1 MKGNLILKK
10 IEKIINKYKFLF
22 SDMILNMVG
31 FGIYVVSQKIILL
44 PIIAKQVNDN
54 VYTSLTL
61 FMSILNIFCN
71 VTGGELGNVRLI
83 KNNDYK
89 DKKVIGDFSR
99 ILLVLSLLIIV
110 IGSPILIF
118 LKYEYK
124 YILFFILTI
133 LMANIRLYATNFY
146 RLEKKFLKVI
156 IQNLIYLIGIILGLF
171 VFNYIHEIYI
181 VLFIPEL
188 ISIIYALFNCD
199 LIKMGL
205 NKTTE
210 IKSTIKKYI
219 GLGTISLLNNI
230 MNYCDSILIYPIL
243 GAQQVAVYYAVNS
256 VSNIAS
262 LLTNPMSSVILS
274 WISNA
279 KDEKKNKI
287 FKITLSINIPLII
300 IVTLITIPLTYLSM
314 FVLYKQ
320 YLSGITILVILISI
334 STAFGTA
341 GAFTKTILIKYT
353 KTANL
358 VGIYIMYFIVLSIL
372 GIILSKI
379 YSLIRICFCYRN
391 I

>member
-10 IEKIINKYKFLF
+10 IKKIIDKYKFLF

-54 VYTSLTL
+54 IYTSLTL

-171 VFNYIHEIYI
+171 LFNYIHEIYI

-256 VSNIAS
+256 VSNITS

>member
-10 IEKIINKYKFLF
+10 IKKIINKYKFLF

-110 IGSPILIF
+110 IGSPILIC

-146 RLEKKFLKVI
+146 RLEKKFVKVI

-256 VSNIAS
+256 VSNITS

-379 YSLIRICFCYRN
+379 YSLIRICFCYCN
-391 I
+391 S

>member
-10 IEKIINKYKFLF
+10 IKKIINKYKFLF

-181 VLFIPEL
+181 ILFIPEL

-256 VSNIAS
+256 VSNITS

>member
-10 IEKIINKYKFLF
+10 IKKIINKYKFLF

-99 ILLVLSLLIIV
+99 ILLILSLLIIV

-171 VFNYIHEIYI
+171 LFNYIHEIYI

-256 VSNIAS
+256 VSNITS

-300 IVTLITIPLTYLSM
+300 IVTLITMPLTYLSM

-358 VGIYIMYFIVLSIL
+358 VGIYIMYFLVLSIL

-379 YSLIRICFCYRN
+379 YSLIRICFCYCN
-391 I
+391 S

>member
-10 IEKIINKYKFLF
+10 IKKIINKYKFLF

-54 VYTSLTL
+54 IYTSLTL

-99 ILLVLSLLIIV
+99 ILLILSLLIIV

-171 VFNYIHEIYI
+171 LFNYIHEIYI

-256 VSNIAS
+256 VSNITS